1 MEEEKDCKIWQ
12 ILVNMA
18 DESLN
23 AKCQATV

>member
-1 MEEEKDCKIWQ
+1 MEDDKDCKIWQ
-12 ILVNMA
+12 ILTNMA